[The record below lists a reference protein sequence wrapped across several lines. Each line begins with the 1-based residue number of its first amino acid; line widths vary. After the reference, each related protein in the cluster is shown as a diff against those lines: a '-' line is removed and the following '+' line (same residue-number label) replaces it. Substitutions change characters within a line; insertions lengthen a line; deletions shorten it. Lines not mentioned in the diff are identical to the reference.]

1 MSNCDSCP
9 SKGKC
14 SKIKIEYN
22 PKNSVKHVIAV
33 MSGKGG
39 VGKSTVS
46 VLLAK
51 ELNKRGYKVGL
62 LDADITG
69 PSIPRLV
76 GTVGERAAMIDSEI
90 LPIVSPDGIKTM
102 SLNYFIEEESQPVVW
117 RGPMISGAV
126 KQFWTDVI
134 WGEIDFLVVDLPPGT
149 GDVTLTVMQQ
159 MPVTGVVGVAVPQSM
174 VTMIVTKA
182 IKMMQLMNKP
192 VFGIVENMSY
202 IECPDCG
209 KQMELYEGKYGYH
222 EFEDMGID
230 ILAEYPMVPDL
241 MMQYATEGTTVNE
254 QTKALAD
261 AVVTNAEAVVA
272 DDDCCGCNGCDGNCE
287 DCDSEDCENCA
298 DRDNCGGSC
307 SGNCESCGH

>member
-1 MSNCDSCP
+1 MGDCANCP

-14 SKIKIEYN
+14 SSKDKENCGKIECN
-22 PKNSVKHVIAV
+22 PKNHVKNVIAV

-76 GTVGERAAMIDSEI
+76 GTVGKYAYMENNEI
-90 LPIVSPDGIKTM
+90 QPVETEEGIKTI
-102 SLNYFIEEESQPVVW
+102 SLNYFMEEESQPVVW

-134 WGEIDFLVVDLPPGT
+134 WGDIDFLVVDLPPGT
-149 GDVTLTVMQQ
+149 GDVTLTVMQS
-159 MPVTGVVGVAVPQSM
+159 MPITGVVGVAVPQSM

-182 IKMMQLMNKP
+182 IKMMQLMEKP
-192 VFGIVENMSY
+192 VYGIVENMSY

-209 KQMELYEGKYGYH
+209 KQMELFEGKFGYK
-222 EFEDMGID
+222 EFADMGID
-230 ILAEYPMVPDL
+230 ILAEYPMIPDVISA
-241 MMQYATEGTTVNE
+241 YENGNECVATE
-254 QTKALAD
+254 TKRLAD
-261 AVVTNAEAVVA
+261 SVVSNAKATTE
-272 DDDCCGCNGCDGNCE
+272 DDKK
-287 DCDSEDCENCA
+287 
-298 DRDNCGGSC
+298 
-307 SGNCESCGH
+307 

>member
-1 MSNCDSCP
+1 MANCEGCP
-9 SKGKC
+9 SKDKC
-14 SKIKIEYN
+14 SSKDKENCGKIQIEYN
-22 PKNSVKHVIAV
+22 PKNKVKHVIAV

-51 ELNKRGYKVGL
+51 ELNKRGYKVGV

-76 GTVGERAAMIDSEI
+76 GTVGKYAAMVDGEI
-90 LPIVSPDGIKTM
+90 MPVVSSDGIKTM
-102 SLNYFIEEESQPVVW
+102 SLNYFVEEESQPVVW
-117 RGPMISGAV
+117 RGPMISGTV

-159 MPVTGVVGVAVPQSM
+159 MPVTGVVGVGVPQSM

-182 IKMMQLMNKP
+182 IKMMQLMKKP
-192 VFGIVENMSY
+192 VFGVVENMSY
-202 IECPDCG
+202 IQCPDCG
-209 KQMELYEGKYGYH
+209 TQMELYEGKFGYK
-222 EFEDMGID
+222 ELEDMGID

-241 MMQYATEGTTVNE
+241 MAQYADNE
-254 QTKALAD
+254 SIVAKETARLAD
-261 AVVTNAEAVVA
+261 AVVANAEAAAA
-272 DDDCCGCNGCDGNCE
+272 DDCACATCESKDTCDG
-287 DCDSEDCENCA
+287 DCSH
-298 DRDNCGGSC
+298 CGK
-307 SGNCESCGH
+307 

>member
-1 MSNCDSCP
+1 MGNCDNCP

-14 SKIKIEYN
+14 SSKDKENCGKIEIECN
-22 PKNSVKHVIAV
+22 PKNHVKNVIAV

-51 ELNKRGYKVGL
+51 ELNKRGYKVGI

-76 GTVGERAAMIDSEI
+76 GTAGAETYMENSEI
-90 LPIVSPDGIKTM
+90 QPVVTSDGIKTM
-102 SLNYFIEEESQPVVW
+102 SLNYLIEEETQPVIW
-117 RGPMISGAV
+117 RGPLISGAV
-126 KQFWTDVI
+126 KQFWTDVL
-134 WGEIDFLVVDLPPGT
+134 WEEIDFLVVDLPPGT

-159 MPVTGVVGVAVPQSM
+159 MPVTGVVCVGLPQSM

-182 IKMMQLMNKP
+182 IRMMQMMNKP
-192 VFGIVENMSY
+192 VFGVVENMGY

-209 KQMELYEGKYGYH
+209 SKIELFDGKFGYK

-230 ILAEYPMVPDL
+230 ILAEYPMVPSL
-241 MMQYATEGTTVNE
+241 MEKYEEEGSTVKLETER
-254 QTKALAD
+254 LAD
-261 AVVTNAEAVVA
+261 AVVANAKAA
-272 DDDCCGCNGCDGNCE
+272 TANG
-287 DCDSEDCENCA
+287 
-298 DRDNCGGSC
+298 
-307 SGNCESCGH
+307 

>member
-1 MSNCDSCP
+1 MSDCENCP
-9 SKGKC
+9 SKGNCKSNGDC
-14 SKIKIEYN
+14 GKIEIECN
-22 PKNSVKHVIAV
+22 PKNHVKYVIAV

-76 GTVGERAAMIDSEI
+76 GTVGEYAAMKNEEI
-90 LPIVSPDGIKTM
+90 MPIMTSDGIKTM
-102 SLNYFIEEESQPVVW
+102 SLNYFVEEESQPVVW

-126 KQFWTDVI
+126 KQFWTDVV

-182 IKMMQLMNKP
+182 IKMMQMMNKP
-192 VFGIVENMSY
+192 VYGIVENMSY
-202 IECPDCG
+202 ITCPDCG
-209 KQMELYEGKYGYH
+209 KAMELYEGKFGYK
-222 EFEDMGID
+222 EFGDMGID
-230 ILAEYPMVPDL
+230 ILAEYPMTNEL
-241 MMQYATEGTTVNE
+241 MSEYALEGSVVNTETA
-254 QTKALAD
+254 KLAD
-261 AVVTNAEAVVA
+261 AVIRNAEATTA
-272 DDDCCGCNGCDGNCE
+272 NG
-287 DCDSEDCENCA
+287 
-298 DRDNCGGSC
+298 
-307 SGNCESCGH
+307 

>member
-1 MSNCDSCP
+1 MSNCETCP
-9 SKGKC
+9 SKGNC
-14 SKIKIEYN
+14 GKIKIEYN
-22 PKNSVKHVIAV
+22 PKNNVKHIIAV

-76 GTVGERAAMIDSEI
+76 GTVGKFAAMNENEI
-90 LPIVSPDGIKTM
+90 MPVVSDDGIKTM
-102 SLNYFIEEESQPVVW
+102 SLNYFVEEESQPVVW

-182 IKMMQLMNKP
+182 IKMMQIMKKP

-209 KQMELYEGKYGYH
+209 RQMELYEGKYGYR
-222 EFEDMGID
+222 EFGDMGID

-241 MMQYATEGTTVNE
+241 MAQYQTEGSTVNT
-254 QTKALAD
+254 QTKSLAD
-261 AVVTNAEAVVA
+261 AVIANAEAAVA
-272 DDDCCGCNGCDGNCE
+272 DDCACCDCNHDNCE
-287 DCDSEDCENCA
+287 DCDHCSDC
-298 DRDNCGGSC
+298 DHGSC
-307 SGNCESCGH
+307 NGCDHCGN

>member
-1 MSNCDSCP
+1 MGDCENCP

-14 SKIKIEYN
+14 SSKDKENCGKIEIECN
-22 PKNSVKHVIAV
+22 SKNHVKNVIAV

-76 GTVGERAAMIDSEI
+76 GTAGEYACMKDSEI
-90 LPIVSPDGIKTM
+90 MPVVTSDGIKTI
-102 SLNYFIEEESQPVVW
+102 SLNYFVEEESQPVVW

-182 IKMMQLMNKP
+182 VKMMQLMNKP
-192 VFGIVENMSY
+192 VYGIVENMSY

-209 KQMELYEGKYGYH
+209 KQTELYEGKFGYK
-222 EFEDMGID
+222 EFDDMGID
-230 ILAEYPMVPDL
+230 ILAEYPMTPNL
-241 MMQYATEGTTVNE
+241 MMQYETDGSQVKAETE
-254 QTKALAD
+254 KLAD
-261 AVVTNAEAVVA
+261 AVIKNVEATTK
-272 DDDCCGCNGCDGNCE
+272 D
-287 DCDSEDCENCA
+287 
-298 DRDNCGGSC
+298 DNCGVC
-307 SGNCESCGH
+307 D

>member
-1 MSNCDSCP
+1 MGDCANCP
-9 SKGKC
+9 SKGNC
-14 SKIKIEYN
+14 SSKDKENCGKIEIECN
-22 PKNSVKHVIAV
+22 PKNHVKHVIAV

-51 ELNKRGYKVGL
+51 ELNKRGFKVGL

-76 GTVGERAAMIDSEI
+76 GTVGQYAYMENSEI
-90 LPIVSPDGIKTM
+90 MPVETSDGIKTI
-102 SLNYFIEEESQPVVW
+102 SLNYFMEEESQPVVW

-134 WGEIDFLVVDLPPGT
+134 WGDIDFLVVDLPPGT

-182 IKMMQLMNKP
+182 IKMMQLMGKP
-192 VFGIVENMSY
+192 VYGIVENMSY

-209 KQMELYEGKYGYH
+209 AITELYEGSFGYK
-222 EFEDMGID
+222 EFADMGID
-230 ILAEYPMVPDL
+230 VIAEYPMAHDIMV
-241 MMQYATEGTTVNE
+241 QYEAGTGKVKAETE
-254 QTKALAD
+254 KLAD
-261 AVVTNAEAVVA
+261 AVIANVEATEQ
-272 DDDCCGCNGCDGNCE
+272 N
-287 DCDSEDCENCA
+287 
-298 DRDNCGGSC
+298 DN
-307 SGNCESCGH
+307 E

>member
-1 MSNCDSCP
+1 MGNCENCP
-9 SKGKC
+9 SKGNC
-14 SKIKIEYN
+14 GSKDKENCGKIEIEYN
-22 PKNSVKHVIAV
+22 PKNHVKHVIAV

-51 ELNKRGYKVGL
+51 ELNNRGFKVGL

-76 GTVGERAAMIDSEI
+76 GTVGQYAYMENGEI
-90 LPIVSPDGIKTM
+90 MPVVTSDGIKTI
-102 SLNYFIEEESQPVVW
+102 SLNYFMEEESQPVVW

-134 WGEIDFLVVDLPPGT
+134 WGDIDFLVVDLPPGT

-159 MPVTGVVGVAVPQSM
+159 MPVTGVVGVSLPQTM

-182 IKMMQLMNKP
+182 IKMMQMMGKP
-192 VFGIVENMSY
+192 VYGIVENMSY

-209 KQMELYEGKYGYH
+209 KQTELYEGSFGYKD
-222 EFEDMGID
+222 FGDMGID
-230 ILAEYPMVPDL
+230 ILAEYPMAKDI
-241 MMQYATEGTTVNE
+241 MTQYDTDGSRVKEE
-254 QTKALAD
+254 TKKLAD
-261 AVVTNAEAVVA
+261 AVIKNVEATEL
-272 DDDCCGCNGCDGNCE
+272 DG
-287 DCDSEDCENCA
+287 
-298 DRDNCGGSC
+298 
-307 SGNCESCGH
+307 

>member
-1 MSNCDSCP
+1 MSNCDTCP
-9 SKGKC
+9 SKGNC
-14 SKIKIEYN
+14 GKIKIEYN

-76 GTVGERAAMIDSEI
+76 GTVGKYAAMNENEI
-90 LPIVSPDGIKTM
+90 LPVVSDEGIKTM
-102 SLNYFIEEESQPVVW
+102 SLNYFVEEESQPVVW

-182 IKMMQLMNKP
+182 IKMMQLMKKP

-209 KQMELYEGKYGYH
+209 RQMELYEGKFGYH
-222 EFEDMGID
+222 EFDDMGID

-241 MMQYATEGTTVNE
+241 MAQYQTDGSTVNI
-254 QTKALAD
+254 QTKNLAD
-261 AVVTNAEAVVA
+261 AVIANAEAVVA
-272 DDDCCGCNGCDGNCE
+272 DDCECCGCDSENCD
-287 DCDSEDCENCA
+287 DCDHCTDC
-298 DRDNCGGSC
+298 DHTDCGTC
-307 SGNCESCGH
+307 DHCGH